1 MSVSE
6 TNPMPKSSNNGR
18 FDRAAW
24 LRAALN
30 VLASDGQARLNV
42 EKLAGKLGVT
52 KGSFYYHFRNRQD
65 FIEKLL
71 AFWEEEFTQQ
81 QLRALAASKAPA
93 HERLFRLAVR
103 VEREQLNKFDTA
115 FRCWAAQDTLVAKVV
130 RRVDAARFTAI
141 KAIFAEIGFTGV
153 DLIERTRIF
162 VLFHSSLSIVQVPDE
177 SPVTD
182 DLIRER
188 VRFFTQSR
196 GD

>member
-1 MSVSE
+1 LKRSR
-6 TNPMPKSSNNGR
+6 NDGR
-18 FDRAAW
+18 FDRDAW

-30 VLASDGQARLNV
+30 VLAVEGQARLNV

-52 KGSFYYHFRNRQD
+52 KGSFYYHFRDRQD
-65 FIEKLL
+65 FVEKLL
-71 AFWEEEFTQQ
+71 AFWEEEFTQG

-93 HERLFRLAVR
+93 YERLLQLAVR

-115 FRCWAAQDTLVAKVV
+115 FRCWAAQDTSVAKVV
-130 RRVDAARFTAI
+130 RRVDAARYTAI
-141 KAIFAEIGFTGV
+141 KAIFAEIGFAGV

-162 VLFHSSLSIVQVPDE
+162 VLFHSSLGIVQVPDE
-177 SPVTD
+177 MPVTD
-182 DLIRER
+182 ELIQER